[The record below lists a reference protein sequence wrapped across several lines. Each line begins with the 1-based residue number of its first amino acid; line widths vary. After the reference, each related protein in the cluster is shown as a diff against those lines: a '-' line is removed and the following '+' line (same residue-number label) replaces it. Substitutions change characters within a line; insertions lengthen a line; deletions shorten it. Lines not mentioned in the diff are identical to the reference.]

1 MAGQTSHKKVLCG
14 HVQDWPGRWNRV
26 NDGSLEENGKQ
37 IEPHICAM
45 AAKAK
50 EEKNMTKC
58 EWHITYIRM
67 RQINRFA

>member
-1 MAGQTSHKKVLCG
+1 MAGQTSHKKVLYG

-26 NDGSLEENGKQ
+26 NDVSLEENGKQ

-50 EEKNMTKC
+50 GKKTRTNDKM
-58 EWHITYIRM
+58 
-67 RQINRFA
+67 